1 MTDHSNQSSG
11 QAGPEE
17 GAESARFL
25 RIGLIFYGV
34 MLAAALLWRMGLHG
48 ESILYAS
55 PADALRG
62 VSLGRDLALGVG
74 AGIVVVAISYVFTAM
89 TGWGD
94 ALARGLAGAIG
105 FIAVPD
111 ALLLALAS
119 GMGEEAFFRGAL
131 QPRVGIVWAS
141 LLFGCVHFIPRR
153 EFLPWTGFAI
163 LAGALF
169 GVLFLWTGNLIAPV
183 TAHVVVNGINLPLL
197 ARLYGEESDAGP
209 PPGQDDD
216 GAA

>member
-1 MTDHSNQSSG
+1 
-11 QAGPEE
+11 
-17 GAESARFL
+17 
-25 RIGLIFYGV
+25 
-34 MLAAALLWRMGLHG
+34 
-48 ESILYAS
+48 
-55 PADALRG
+55 
-62 VSLGRDLALGVG
+62 
-74 AGIVVVAISYVFTAM
+74 M

-209 PPGQDDD
+209 PPGQGDD

>member
-1 MTDHSNQSSG
+1 MRMTDDDDRSS
-11 QAGPEE
+11 APADPEEE

-48 ESILYAS
+48 ESILYAT
-55 PADALRG
+55 PEDALRG
-62 VSLGRDLALGVG
+62 VSLGRDLVLGVVCG
-74 AGIVVVAISYVFTAM
+74 LAVVAVSYVFTVA

-153 EFLPWTGFAI
+153 EFLPWTAFAI

-169 GVLFLWTGNLIAPV
+169 GALFLWTGNLIAPV

-197 ARLYGEESDAGP
+197 ARLYGDTEDEGRSPGAG
-209 PPGQDDD
+209 G
-216 GAA
+216 